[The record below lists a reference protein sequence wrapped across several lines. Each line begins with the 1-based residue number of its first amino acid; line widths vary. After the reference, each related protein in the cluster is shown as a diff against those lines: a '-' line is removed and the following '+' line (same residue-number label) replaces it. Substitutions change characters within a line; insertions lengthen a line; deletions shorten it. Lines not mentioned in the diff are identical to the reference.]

1 MHGPAVVTWLLAGL
15 AVGSAG
21 LCVVRL
27 RDPACRGEHRASDA
41 AEAAMGLGMAGMA
54 VLPGVLWGW
63 FFAVLGGYLLVGAVG
78 AVGAHGGRAHRMH
91 HGVGACAMAY
101 MALAMASAPGHHH
114 HGAPA
119 GLPVLTGSLLLY
131 FGGYSLWAGSRML
144 SAPGDGRRPL
154 TAAMAGV
161 PAAGGSPVGAL
172 RSGDRSPGRRAV
184 GGLAGGAVRACR
196 VGMGIGMFAMLLT
209 L

>member
-27 RDPACRGEHRASDA
+27 RSPGCPREHRTSDA

-54 VLPGVLWGW
+54 VLPGMLWGW
-63 FFAVLGGYLLVGAVG
+63 FFALLGGFLLVG

-91 HGVGACAMAY
+91 HGIGACAMAY
-101 MALAMASAPGHHH
+101 MALAMTSAPGQHH

-119 GLPVLTGSLLLY
+119 GLPVLTGALLLY
-131 FGGYSLWAGSRML
+131 FGGYSLWAGSRLL
-144 SAPGDGRRPL
+144 SDPGDGRHP
-154 TAAMAGV
+154 
-161 PAAGGSPVGAL
+161 PAVAHAPAVAPGPAGAL
-172 RSGDRSPGRRAV
+172 WTGDRSAGGWAG